1 MHACHA
7 KNMNEALEHNSFVFL
22 YNAEMEIII
31 IIIIITDKV
40 QNQPR

>member
-7 KNMNEALEHNSFVFL
+7 KNRNEASFFW
-22 YNAEMEIII
+22 YNPEIII
-31 IIIIITDKV
+31 IILTDNV